1 MTDTPA
7 GRPPTEAPEIPLGVE
22 APSEIER
29 VVGQRRSVRAF
40 KPDAVPREIVE
51 RVLKIAARAPSGTN
65 MQPWRAHVLTGAAKD
80 RLSAAVLKAFDDPEV
95 EGKGEYSYYPKQFPE
110 PFLARRRKVGWDL
123 YGLLG
128 IKKGDTDRMHV
139 QHGRNYTF
147 FDAPVGV
154 IFTIDRRLEIGSWL
168 DYGMFLQ
175 NVMVLARA
183 HGLESC
189 PQAAFAPYHQPIRET
204 LNLDDGEVVV
214 CGLSLG
220 YADWTVPENSLITE
234 RAPLEDWVSFRD
246 D

>member
-1 MTDTPA
+1 MTHTTPDP
-7 GRPPTEAPEIPLGVE
+7 RPAAAPEIPTGVE
-22 APSEIER
+22 APSEVEAAI
-29 VVGQRRSVRAF
+29 GQRRSVRAF
-40 KPDAVPREIVE
+40 KPDPVPREIVE
-51 RVLKIAARAPSGTN
+51 RILKLSARAPSGTN
-65 MQPWRAHVLTGAAKD
+65 MQPWRAHVVTGAAKD
-80 RLSAAVLKAFDDPEV
+80 RLSAAVLKAFDDPDV

-128 IKKGDTDRMHV
+128 IEKGDKDRMHA

-147 FDAPVGV
+147 FDAPVGIV
-154 IFTIDRRLEIGSWL
+154 FTIDRRLEIGSWL

-175 NVMVLARA
+175 NVMILARA

-204 LNLDDGEVVV
+204 LGLEDGEVVV

-220 YADWTVPENSLITE
+220 YADWTAPENTLITE

-246 D
+246 A